1 MTSLSERVNLDDV
14 NGKLCYIAGLMAKI
28 PTLKPNKPIKVA
40 NALHVY
46 ARLFAYVRRY
56 WPALIMAAIASMV
69 YSGVDAWFIYF
80 LKPLLNEGL
89 VAKNRSFLVWAPFLV
104 LGVFIFRGI
113 ASFLSNYNIAT
124 ASRGVIMFLRQD
136 LFAHLQRLPS
146 RFYDHTTSGRVLSVL
161 LYSVDQVANAS
172 ADVLTTAIQAVFL
185 IAGLIIVMFSIS
197 WKLTLLYFVIL
208 PMVLIIMRV
217 ASLRIRRLSLSIQDS
232 IAVLSHCAEENIEGY
247 KVVRAF
253 EGQTYETDKFNK
265 ATRIN
270 RQREMK
276 VVVARSLSVS
286 AVQFITA
293 IALAFTLYVATLDIA
308 DSLLT
313 PGGFVAMIAAMLAL
327 LKPMKDLAFVQNK
340 LYKGLAGAQNVFELL
355 DETPEEDKGV
365 KTLERAKGKI
375 EFDQVNFT
383 YSDDKKVL
391 HDISFTIEP
400 GEVVALVGR
409 SGSGKSTLVS
419 LLPLFYHNYLGH
431 IRLDGVSIKDY
442 PLKDLRRQFALVSQN
457 VTLFHDTVL
466 NNIAYGQFDKAQEAD
481 ILAAAQ
487 ASYAMEFIEKLP
499 QGLHTLVGENGVLLS
514 GGQRQRIA
522 IARAILKNAPI
533 LILDE
538 ATSALDTESERYIQS
553 ALNELIK
560 TRTTLVIAH
569 RLSTI
574 EHADKI
580 IVMDDG
586 KIVEMG
592 THASL
597 LALNGHYTKLHR
609 MQFKEAPSLDVVNA
623 T

>member
-1 MTSLSERVNLDDV
+1 
-14 NGKLCYIAGLMAKI
+14 MAKI

-89 VAKNRSFLVWAPFLV
+89 VAKNRSFLLWAPFLV

-185 IAGLIIVMFSIS
+185 IVGLIIVMFSIS

-232 IAVLSHCAEENIEGY
+232 IALLSHCAEENIEGY

-355 DETPEEDKGV
+355 DETPEEDNGV
-365 KTLERAKGKI
+365 KTVERAKGKI

-419 LLPLFYHNYLGH
+419 LLPLFYHNYLGD

-442 PLKDLRRQFALVSQN
+442 QLKDLRRQFALVSQN

-466 NNIAYGQFDKAQEAD
+466 NNIAYGQFDKAQEKD

-499 QGLHTLVGENGVLLS
+499 QGLDTLVGENGVLLS

-609 MQFKEAPSLDVVNA
+609 MQFKEAPSLDAVNA